1 LLKTLPKSYILS
13 KIILCSKINI
23 KPGNT
28 LFKYLIFSLI
38 AIFILPAI
46 LFTQEEINVDEE
58 DYGDRL
64 RIGYVWKG
72 DFSFYPLKISTDYE
86 KEYTNLV
93 YGEGIFT
100 INDSGYSVN
109 NLALTS
115 TLQNTNS
122 RFVLRILLRPNLTF
136 HDGSIITANDV
147 KLSYELYKK
156 FSLQSHL
163 LYNARL
169 IDRFEVWGE
178 DIVRIF
184 FKSQPTHFS
193 ETIGLLPI
201 LPESISTKLITY
213 NSIDD
218 IPFIIPFGFGK
229 FQFSEYI
236 PKEYIKLDS
245 DKKHTF
251 GQSYLSGIDFLFYES
266 QERLLEAFLKEE
278 IDLIQINDKSEV
290 QKINQFSKK
299 IIQIENG
306 TKNLYYINFNTK
318 KVPFNIIRIRRA
330 INYAINKEQITDNLF
345 NNYGKVSQFNFNNS
359 SFNGSEYFTPFEYK
373 PLDAIQILYDIQFKK
388 NSQGKLVRNNKEL
401 QFELYI
407 QKGSLFEESIARII
421 AINLGDIGIN
431 VIPVSIES
439 DQLEKKIR
447 TGQYQAVLKR
457 YNYHPSNDNIALR
470 NFYSNELNNING
482 FQNFKNIRIN
492 LIIDRFT
499 NAISENKTQKITNE
513 YQKLIKRYS
522 PCIFLFSKDI
532 DIYAINPRF
541 ENFLST
547 KINING
553 KTVNLFKP
561 KHEWFVKK
569 ANQKY

>member
-1 LLKTLPKSYILS
+1 MFCFNL
-13 KIILCSKINI
+13 NI

-38 AIFILPAI
+38 ATFILPAI
-46 LFTQEEINVDEE
+46 LFAQEEINVDEE

-64 RIGYVWKG
+64 KIGFVWKG
-72 DFSFYPLKISTDYE
+72 DFSFFPLQVSSDYE
-86 KEYTNLV
+86 KEFSNLV
-93 YGEGIFT
+93 FGEGLFT
-100 INDSGYSVN
+100 LNDSGNTVN
-109 NLALTS
+109 NLALAS
-115 TLQNTNS
+115 KLQNSNS
-122 RFVLRILLRPNLTF
+122 RFVLRIELQPNLTF

-156 FSLQSHL
+156 FSFQSQL

-169 IDRFEVWGE
+169 INGIEVWPGE
-178 DIVRIF
+178 VIRIF
-184 FKSQPTHFS
+184 FDGRPTNFS
-193 ETIGLLPI
+193 ATIGLLPI
-201 LPESISTKLITY
+201 LPAAISSKLLTY

-218 IPFIIPFGFGK
+218 LPFIIPFGFGK

-236 PKEYIKLDS
+236 PKESIKLDS
-245 DKKHTF
+245 DRKHTF
-251 GQSYLSGIDFLFYES
+251 GQSYLSGIDFLFYKS

-278 IDLIQINDKSEV
+278 VDLIQINDKSEV

-299 IIQIENG
+299 IIQLENG

-318 KVPFNIIRIRRA
+318 KAPFNIIRIRRA

-345 NNYGKVSQFNFNNS
+345 NNYGKESQFNFNKS
-359 SFNGSEYFTPFEYK
+359 SFKGSEYFTPFEYK
-373 PLDAIQILYDIQFKK
+373 PLDAIQILYGIQFKK
-388 NSQGKLVRNNKEL
+388 NSQGKLVRNTKEL

-431 VIPVSIES
+431 VIPISIEP
-439 DQLEKKIR
+439 DQLDKKIR

-457 YNYHPSNDNIALR
+457 FNYHPLNENIALR
-470 NFYSNELNNING
+470 NFFSNELNNING
-482 FQNFKNIRIN
+482 FQNFKDIRFD
-492 LIIDRFT
+492 LIIDEYT
-499 NAISENKTQKITNE
+499 NAISKNKVQSINVR

-547 KINING
+547 KTNING